1 MLETLLSYVS
11 EATLVGKGVLLLLIT
26 MSIWSW
32 SVIFYKWITLQKLES
47 MIIKG
52 MDLFQEKKTLN
63 EGLQIIG
70 EMPSSP
76 LCYISEQGILEIARL
91 KKTSCS
97 ASTAISTITRVLSN
111 ATSIEVSDAKKG
123 ITTLATIG
131 NSSPFIGL
139 FGTVW
144 GIIHTFT
151 LIGKVKNPSFA
162 VVAPSLGEALFVTA
176 IGIAVAIPS
185 SMAFNAF
192 QFKIQRIQ
200 LLLSNFSSVLLNAIQ
215 RELVISANTR
225 PKPVE
230 KG

>member
-1 MLETLLSYVS
+1 MLETLLSYIS
-11 EATLVGKGVLLLLIT
+11 EATLVGKGVLLLLVT
-26 MSIWSW
+26 MSVWSW
-32 SVIFYKWITLQKLES
+32 AVIFYKWVTLQKLET
-47 MIIKG
+47 MIMKG

-111 ATSIEVSDAKKG
+111 ATSIEVSDAKRG

-131 NSSPFIGL
+131 NAAPFIGL

-144 GIIHTFT
+144 GIINTFT

-200 LLLSNFSSVLLNAIQ
+200 LLLSNFSSILLNAIQ
-215 RELVISANTR
+215 RELVVSANAR
-225 PKPVE
+225 PKPAE

>member
-1 MLETLLSYVS
+1 MLETLLLYIS
-11 EATLVGKGVLLLLIT
+11 EATLVGKGVLFLLVA

-32 SVIFYKWITLQKLES
+32 AVIFYKWITLQKLET

-111 ATSIEVSDAKKG
+111 ATSIEVSDAKRG

-131 NSSPFIGL
+131 NAAPFIGL

-192 QFKIQRIQ
+192 QFKIQRVQ
-200 LLLSNFSSVLLNAIQ
+200 LLLSNFSSILLNAIQ
-215 RELVISANTR
+215 RELVISASAR
-225 PKPVE
+225 PKSVE